1 MSHPSPE
8 CWAAIMRISVD
19 ERCILRE
26 TNVPSIDI
34 ALNLSA
40 EQCRAHYA
48 GAADSI
54 RTRTLDGRSV
64 VLPSRVLHHIIGRA
78 GVRGTYR
85 VNFDDNGRFISIRPL

>member
-1 MSHPSPE
+1 MP
-8 CWAAIMRISVD
+8 
-19 ERCILRE
+19 
-26 TNVPSIDI
+26 TIDI
-34 ALNLSA
+34 VLNLSA

-64 VLPSRVLHHIIGRA
+64 VLPSRVLHHIIQRD

-85 VNFDDNGRFISIRPL
+85 VTFDDSGRFISIKAV